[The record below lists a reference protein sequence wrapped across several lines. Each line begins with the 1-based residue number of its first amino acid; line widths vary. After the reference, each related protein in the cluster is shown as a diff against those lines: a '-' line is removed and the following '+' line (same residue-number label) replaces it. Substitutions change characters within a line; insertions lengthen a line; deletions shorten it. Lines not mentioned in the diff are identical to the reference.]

1 MKENNEDST
10 IYTYKIILIGDSFVG
25 KTSLII
31 RFCDNKY
38 EASGIATIGIDTKT
52 KYVKRK
58 DKKIELQIWDTAG
71 QERFRSLSKS
81 CCNAMDGIIFVYDM
95 GNKETFKNI
104 KTWYNNLKDIVDFK
118 KVGVVLVGNKC
129 DIEKPEVE
137 QDVAEDFSNKHNM
150 AFIEASAKNNIN
162 VNEIFTSL
170 VDVMFRLDE
179 ESNGSFRRTRSKV
192 GKIISNANSE
202 EEEIQKKKKKNCCKS
217 L

>member
-38 EASGIATIGIDTKT
+38 ETSAIATIGIDTKT
-52 KYVKRK
+52 KFVKRK

-118 KVGVVLVGNKC
+118 KVGVILVGNKC

-137 QDVAEDFSNKHNM
+137 EDVAQDFRSKHKM
-150 AFIEASAKNNIN
+150 TYIEASAKNNIN
-162 VNEIFTSL
+162 VSERFTTLVEIML
-170 VDVMFRLDE
+170 KLDE
-179 ESNGSFRRTRSKV
+179 ESNGLNRRTRSKI
-192 GKIISNANSE
+192 GKIISTTTTE
-202 EEEIQKKKKKNCCKS
+202 EEQELEKKKRRNCC
-217 L
+217 

>member
-1 MKENNEDST
+1 MKEDNEDPT

-31 RFCDNKY
+31 RFCDDKY
-38 EASGIATIGIDTKT
+38 ESSGIATIGIDTKT

-58 DKKIELQIWDTAG
+58 DKKVELQIWDTAG

-104 KTWYNNLKDIVDFK
+104 KVWYNNLKDIVDFK

-129 DIEKPEVE
+129 DIEKPEVG
-137 QDVAEDFSNKHNM
+137 EDIVQEFCNKYDIS
-150 AFIEASAKNNIN
+150 FIEASAKNNIN
-162 VNEIFTSL
+162 VSEIFTSL
-170 VDVMFRLDE
+170 IDAMFKLDE
-179 ESNGSFRRTRSKV
+179 ESNGTFKRTRSKV
-192 GKIISNANSE
+192 GRIISNNTSE
-202 EEEIQKKKKKNCCKS
+202 EEEIQKKKNNCCK